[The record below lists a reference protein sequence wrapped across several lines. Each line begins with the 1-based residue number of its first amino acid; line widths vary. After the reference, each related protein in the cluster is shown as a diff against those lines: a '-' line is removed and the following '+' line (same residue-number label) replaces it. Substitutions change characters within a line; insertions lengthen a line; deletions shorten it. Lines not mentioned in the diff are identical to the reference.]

1 MRSARLLLP
10 ALAVVVAL
18 SGACGGGADT
28 DVDAASGA
36 APSATSSV
44 TDGGSG
50 PVEVAVETT
59 TSTTAVPDPHTT
71 VVARTDQ
78 ELEVFAAPGDATPS
92 QVLPATTDF
101 GSTRALVVEDVE
113 GDWLEVLLPTR
124 PNGSTGWVHHEGL
137 ELRRIDEAVVVDL
150 QARTLTV
157 TDGGEVVLETPI
169 AVGTAASPTPTGR
182 FSIVDKLDTGTAD
195 GPYGP
200 FALGL
205 SGHSDVITEFA
216 GGDGQIGIHGTD
228 DPSSIGQAASHG
240 CVRVPNE
247 VIAQLNDLLPLGTP
261 VTIL

>member
-1 MRSARLLLP
+1 MRSTRLLLP
-10 ALAVVVAL
+10 VLAVVVAFG
-18 SGACGGGADT
+18 GACGGGGSSDGTTAD
-28 DVDAASGA
+28 

-44 TDGGSG
+44 TDGAGA

-59 TSTTAVPDPHTT
+59 TSTTVAPDPHTT

-78 ELEVFAAPGDATPS
+78 ELEVFAAPGDAVPS
-92 QVLPATTDF
+92 QVLPATTEF

-157 TDGGEVVLETPI
+157 TDAGEVVLQTSI
-169 AVGTAASPTPTGR
+169 AVGTADSPTPTGR

-205 SGHSDVITEFA
+205 SGHSDVLTEFA
-216 GGDGQIGIHGTD
+216 GGDGQIGIHGTN

-240 CVRVPNE
+240 CVRVPND
-247 VIAQLNDLLPLGTP
+247 VIVQLNDLLPLGTP